1 MAIKTYNAGLRLS
14 DESLQKSEIKL
25 PSISV
30 FRRVLL
36 LFISFFYSSDE
47 PQVWSKTD
55 RYGNTSWYAYDPVS
69 GYSVSR
75 GSEAEMR
82 EWLEQ
87 RYYN

>member
-1 MAIKTYNAGLRLS
+1 MKTSNAGLRFS
-14 DESLQKSEIKL
+14 DESLQKLEIKL

-30 FRRVLL
+30 FKRILQAFVP
-36 LFISFFYSSDE
+36 FFYSGNE
-47 PQVWSKTD
+47 PQVWSKTN

-75 GSEAEMR
+75 DSEAEMR

>member
-1 MAIKTYNAGLRLS
+1 MKTSNAGLRFS
-14 DESLQKSEIKL
+14 DESLQKLEIKL

-30 FRRVLL
+30 FKRILQAFV
-36 LFISFFYSSDE
+36 SFFYSGNE
-47 PQVWSKTD
+47 PQVWSKTN

-75 GSEAEMR
+75 DSEAEMR

>member
-1 MAIKTYNAGLRLS
+1 MKTYNTGLRFYN
-14 DESLQKSEIKL
+14 ESLQKSEIKL

-30 FRRVLL
+30 FKRVLQL
-36 LFISFFYSSDE
+36 LVPFFYSSNE
-47 PQVWSKTD
+47 PQIWLKTD
-55 RYGNTSWYAYDPVS
+55 RYGSTSWYAYDPVS
-69 GYSVSR
+69 GHSVSR